1 MGDDDHGDAFVGQG
15 FDNLQHF
22 IHFFRIQRRGG
33 LIEQHD
39 LRTHHQGAGDRHPL
53 LLSAGELVRILPG
66 VLQHAH
72 FVQQFA
78 GVLAE
83 LRVTCQMVIA
93 RGQQQIAEHGQMRE
107 QVKALEHHADVQA
120 MFGILHKARLLL
132 PLAVEVNK
140 GLAVNLNFA
149 VIDLL
154 KTVQQA
160 NEGGFPRA

>member
-72 FVQQFA
+72 FVQ
-78 GVLAE
+78 
-83 LRVTCQMVIA
+83 
-93 RGQQQIAEHGQMRE
+93 
-107 QVKALEHHADVQA
+107 
-120 MFGILHKARLLL
+120 
-132 PLAVEVNK
+132 
-140 GLAVNLNFA
+140 
-149 VIDLL
+149 
-154 KTVQQA
+154 
-160 NEGGFPRA
+160 